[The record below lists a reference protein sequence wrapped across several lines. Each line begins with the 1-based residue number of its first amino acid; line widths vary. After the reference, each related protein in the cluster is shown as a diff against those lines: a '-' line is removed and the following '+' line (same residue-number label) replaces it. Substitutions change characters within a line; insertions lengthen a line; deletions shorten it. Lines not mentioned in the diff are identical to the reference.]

1 MGRLLIRTNRI
12 RPHARRWTCRISRV
26 TTTERPIVI
35 AGRPLSLDQVLTI
48 LRAYSK
54 RTLRKYD
61 LPGAGDPTILTAEEV
76 RRTRA
81 VSSRINEAELE
92 WFIDRG
98 TEAPWLAAV
107 LDLADGDPD
116 VTAGV
121 YDAMTDLFDHFL
133 TAAPRGVN
141 RAKISKVLHVKQPAL
156 YPIIDSHLE
165 KTYRDVGRAA
175 ALRHPQRGF
184 KSMNWAAIRAD
195 LIENRNSGALTAVRD
210 AVQQS
215 TDLSDFNQ
223 VTDLRLLDI
232 LTW

>member
-1 MGRLLIRTNRI
+1 MHNL
-12 RPHARRWTCRISRV
+12 AV
-26 TTTERPIVI
+26 TTTDSLVVI
-35 AGRPLSLDQVLTI
+35 AGNSLPLERALAT

-61 LPGAGDPTILTAEEV
+61 LPGPGDAGILTAEEI

-81 VSSRINEAELE
+81 VSSRISEAELE
-92 WFIDRG
+92 WFLDRAS
-98 TEAPWLAAV
+98 TAPWLPAHT
-107 LDLADGDPD
+107 DLADADPD
-116 VTAGV
+116 AAAGV

-133 TAAPRGVN
+133 TAAPRGVL

-165 KTYRDVGRAA
+165 KTYRDAGRAA

-184 KSMNWAAIRAD
+184 TSMSWAAIRAD
-195 LIENRNSGALTAVRD
+195 LLENRNSGALAAVRD
-210 AVQQS
+210 NLQQS
-215 TDLSDFNQ
+215 TDLADFNQ
-223 VTDLRLLDI
+223 VTDLRLLDM